1 MKYQYSILFSPQ
13 EGTRLWITVNTYD
26 SPLRSFSRR
35 LDMTN
40 TVVRQVVESTR
51 HSISLCLVKD
61 LYLVQKDAEIKRVKT
76 VDEDLDVKEK
86 VRFVCQY
93 SGSWLSYNLHV
104 SMEPSFIVDNL
115 WTVLNFETTRV
126 RRIDSYSVNV
136 DMNISYCLVL
146 DSKKIWAQVLKNLDY
161 TVRLMQYVV
170 DCWYDV

>member
-61 LYLVQKDAEIKRVKT
+61 LYLVQKDAEIKRVKA

-93 SGSWLSYNLHV
+93 SGSWLS
-104 SMEPSFIVDNL
+104 
-115 WTVLNFETTRV
+115 
-126 RRIDSYSVNV
+126 
-136 DMNISYCLVL
+136 
-146 DSKKIWAQVLKNLDY
+146 
-161 TVRLMQYVV
+161 
-170 DCWYDV
+170 